1 MRERVYSF
9 YLRFKYYENSFRSS
23 IDVVI
28 FEEVI
33 EHLYNSDLVMSEIK
47 RVLNRDGILILSNQ
61 ILHHG

>member
-1 MRERVYSF
+1 M
-9 YLRFKYYENSFRSS
+9 
-23 IDVVI
+23 
-28 FEEVI
+28 